1 MHWPENKL
9 SGQVTDSLDDDGQN
23 ARVRRNRPRDN
34 INDRELNY
42 YPIGL
47 LISKGVSS
55 LSLTIISN
63 CGKIGAD
70 NRRQSGSPTHLYS
83 MHCSTCHVVVV
94 DGGSVSGLEIWSWDQ
109 TDLCNII
116 IYFRPRQ
123 TSWNQSTF
131 VFVFLF
137 FYWLVWLVGTH
148 SVDHPSNQ
156 LNNKLSKPGVE
167 WLTEGRVCCSS
178 HSIGI
183 RRTMASSSSFWSP
196 LLLTRLCFVVCSYS
210 VLCSSCPPSPFI
222 QLQKDNKARNN
233 LLYCPFHIKKCSKL
247 FARVFVAKILKPF
260 YSCQ

>member
-9 SGQVTDSLDDDGQN
+9 SGQVTDSLDDDEQN

-34 INDRELNY
+34 INDREFNY

-55 LSLTIISN
+55 LSLTINSN

-94 DGGSVSGLEIWSWDQ
+94 DGGSVSAVACLEIWSWDQ

-123 TSWNQSTF
+123 TSWNQSPF

-156 LNNKLSKPGVE
+156 LNNKLSLE
-167 WLTEGRVCCSS
+167 WSDWLKDESVVLRIRLELEGQWHHPRPFEVLSYLHAYVLLFVHIQSS
-178 HSIGI
+178 
-183 RRTMASSSSFWSP
+183 AVLV
-196 LLLTRLCFVVCSYS
+196 LLLLSFNCKRTTRRGTICFIALFTSKSVVNC
-210 VLCSSCPPSPFI
+210 LPEF
-222 QLQKDNKARNN
+222 
-233 LLYCPFHIKKCSKL
+233 LLPKS
-247 FARVFVAKILKPF
+247 
-260 YSCQ
+260 